1 MAAIGSPTTEN
12 VTSSAARL
20 GATVTSDGG
29 EPVLERGV
37 VVLAGSSGTPVK
49 DDPAML
55 TLLSA
60 GGLGAFTVDVAGL
73 TPSTTY
79 RFRAFVRT
87 SQGLV
92 YGDVTTF
99 TTGGTAS

>member
-1 MAAIGSPTTEN
+1 
-12 VTSSAARL
+12 
-20 GATVTSDGG
+20 
-29 EPVLERGV
+29 
-37 VVLAGSSGTPVK
+37 
-49 DDPAML
+49 ML